1 MYFCLFLHAVMTSSL
16 EGHYGYRRILKE
28 LWPMVLMLMVTSV
41 YSIVDGWFI
50 SNYAGSTAF
59 AAMNIIWPALA
70 IVSALG
76 LMVGAGG
83 SALVSKYFGEGAFIR
98 GNHCFTMLS
107 RLTLIAGIIISVLIF
122 IFMRPIAVALGAEGA
137 MIRHAVIY
145 GRILTLAM
153 PAYMLQ
159 LALQPF
165 CMTAGKPGLGTVT
178 SIACGLTNIVL
189 DALFVAVFGWGLTG
203 AAIATALSFVVG
215 GAIPTIFFSSR
226 RNATPLRFIH
236 DSPMDGQA
244 ILQSLSN
251 GLSEFV
257 GNISFNII
265 GICYNLQ
272 LMKYIG
278 ENGVSAYGVLMYV
291 GFIFGSIFIGYNM
304 GISQVISFKYGAG
317 DKMELRSL
325 LHKSTLLIAI
335 AGFFITAIV
344 ELFAHQLSS
353 VFVGYDTALRDLT
366 TYAMRIYMVSFLICG
381 FNMFASAWFTAL
393 NNGPVSAVISFTRT
407 LIFELGCVLL
417 LPLILGIDGIWL
429 AVNVAEVLALALSV
443 ALVLGLRKRYGY

>member
-1 MYFCLFLHAVMTSSL
+1 MD
-16 EGHYGYRRILKE
+16 GHYGYRRILKE

-59 AAMNIIWPALA
+59 AAMNIIWPAVA
-70 IVSALG
+70 IISALG

-83 SALVSKYFGEGAFIR
+83 SALVSKTFGEGDTER
-98 GNHCFTMLS
+98 GNHIFTMLI
-107 RLTLIAGIIISVLIF
+107 RLTFIAGAVISAVF
-122 IFMRPIAVALGAEGA
+122 FVVMRPAAVALGAEGE
-137 MIRHAVIY
+137 MVHYAVTY
-145 GRILTLAM
+145 GRILMAAL
-153 PAYMLQ
+153 PVYMLQ

-165 CMTAGKPGLGTVT
+165 CMTAGRPELGTVT

-189 DALFVAVFGWGLTG
+189 DALFVAGLGWGLTG
-203 AAIATALSFVVG
+203 AAVATAASFLVG
-215 GAIPTIFFSSR
+215 GAIPTVYFASR
-226 RNATPLRFIH
+226 RNTTPLRFVK
-236 DSPMDGQA
+236 DSPEDWPT
-244 ILQSLSN
+244 IRQSLSN

-257 GNISFNII
+257 GNISFNVV

-291 GFIFGSIFIGYNM
+291 GFIFGSVFIGYNM
-304 GISQVISFKYGAG
+304 GISQVIAYKYGAG
-317 DKMELRSL
+317 DKAELRSL
-325 LHKSTLLIAI
+325 LRKSCALIAVAGLLI
-335 AGFFITAIV
+335 TAVI
-344 ELFAHQLSS
+344 EAFAPQISS
-353 VFVGYDTALRDLT
+353 VFVGYFPELRDLT
-366 TYAMRIYMVSFLICG
+366 TYAMRIYMISFLICG

-407 LIFELGCVLL
+407 LIFELGCVFL

-429 AVNVAEVLALALSV
+429 AVNVAEVLALVLSA
-443 ALVLGLRKRYGY
+443 ALVFTLRKRYGY

>member
-1 MYFCLFLHAVMTSSL
+1 M

-59 AAMNIIWPALA
+59 ASMNIIWPAIA
-70 IVSALG
+70 IISALG

-83 SALVSKYFGEGAFIR
+83 SALVSKTLGEGDTERA
-98 GNHCFTMLS
+98 NHTFTMLI
-107 RLTLIAGIIISVLIF
+107 RLTLIAGTVISAIIF
-122 IFMRPIAVALGAEGA
+122 IFMKPVAVALGAEGE
-137 MIRHAVIY
+137 MIRYAVIY
-145 GRILTLAM
+145 GRILTAAL
-153 PAYMLQ
+153 PVYMLQ

-165 CMTAGKPGLGTVT
+165 CMAAGKPELGTVT
-178 SIACGLTNIVL
+178 SIACGVTNILL
-189 DALFVAVFGWGLTG
+189 DAIFVAGFNWGLTG
-203 AAIATALSFVVG
+203 AAIATAMSFAVG
-215 GAIPTIFFSSR
+215 GAIPTLYFNSR
-226 RNATPLRFIH
+226 RNDTSLRFIRN
-236 DSPMDGQA
+236 SPEDWPA
-244 ILQSLSN
+244 IRQSLLN

-291 GFIFGSIFIGYNM
+291 GFIFGSVFIGYNM
-304 GISQVISFKYGAG
+304 GISQVISYKYGAG
-317 DKMELRSL
+317 DKAELRSL
-325 LHKSTLLIAI
+325 LHKSCALIAV
-335 AGFFITAIV
+335 AGVVITAIV
-344 ELFAHQLSS
+344 ELFSAQISS
-353 VFVGYDTALRDLT
+353 IFVGYDDALCDLT

-393 NNGPVSAVISFTRT
+393 NNGPVSASISFTRT
-407 LIFELGCVLL
+407 LVFELGCVFL
-417 LPLILGIDGIWL
+417 LPLLLGIDGIWL
-429 AVNVAEVLALALSV
+429 AVNLAEVLALIMSI
-443 ALVLGLRKRYGY
+443 VLILNLRKRYGY

>member
-1 MYFCLFLHAVMTSSL
+1 M

-50 SNYAGSTAF
+50 SNFAGSTAF
-59 AAMNIIWPALA
+59 AAMNIIWPGIA
-70 IVSALG
+70 IISALG

-83 SALVSKYFGEGAFIR
+83 SALVSKTFGEGDIER
-98 GNHCFTMLS
+98 GNHIFTMLL
-107 RLTLIAGIIISVLIF
+107 RMTFIAGTAISALLF
-122 IFMRPIAVALGAEGA
+122 IFMGPVAVALGAEGDLVGY
-137 MIRHAVIY
+137 AVTY
-145 GRILTLAM
+145 GRILTAAL
-153 PAYMLQ
+153 PVYMLQ

-165 CMTAGKPGLGTVT
+165 CMTAGKPGLGTMA
-178 SIACGLTNIVL
+178 SIACGLTNIIF
-189 DALFVAVFGWGLTG
+189 DALFVAGFGWGLTG
-203 AAIATALSFVVG
+203 AAIATALSFLVG
-215 GAIPTIFFSSR
+215 GTIPTLFFFRSR
-226 RNATPLRFIH
+226 RNDTPLRFIRN
-236 DSPMDGQA
+236 SPYDGPS
-244 ILQSLSN
+244 LRQSLSN

-291 GFIFGSIFIGYNM
+291 GFIFGSVFIGYNM
-304 GISQVISFKYGAG
+304 GISQIISYKYGAG
-317 DKMELRSL
+317 DKAELRSL
-325 LHKSTLLIAI
+325 LRKSCALIALGGI
-335 AGFFITAIV
+335 VITAII
-344 ELFAHQLSS
+344 ESFAPQISAL
-353 VFVGYDTALRDLT
+353 FVGYDAALRDLT

-407 LIFELGCVLL
+407 LIFELGCVFL
-417 LPLILGIDGIWL
+417 LPLIFGIDGIWY
-429 AVNVAEVLALALSV
+429 AVNAAEVLALILAFILVV
-443 ALVLGLRKRYGY
+443 ALRPRYGY

>member
-1 MYFCLFLHAVMTSSL
+1 MD
-16 EGHYGYRRILKE
+16 GHYGYRRILKE

-59 AAMNIIWPALA
+59 AAMNIIWPAVA
-70 IVSALG
+70 IISALG

-83 SALVSKYFGEGAFIR
+83 SALVSKTFGEGDTER
-98 GNHCFTMLS
+98 GNHIFTMLI
-107 RLTLIAGIIISVLIF
+107 RLTFIAGAVISAIF
-122 IFMRPIAVALGAEGA
+122 FVVMRPAAVALGAEGE
-137 MIRHAVIY
+137 MVHYAVTY
-145 GRILTLAM
+145 GRILTAAL
-153 PAYMLQ
+153 PVYMLQ

-165 CMTAGKPGLGTVT
+165 CMTAGRPELGTVT

-189 DALFVAVFGWGLTG
+189 DALFVAGLGWGLTG
-203 AAIATALSFVVG
+203 AAVATAASFLVG
-215 GAIPTIFFSSR
+215 GAIPTVYFASR
-226 RNATPLRFIH
+226 RNTTPLRFVK
-236 DSPMDGQA
+236 DSPEDWPA
-244 ILQSLSN
+244 IRQSLSN

-257 GNISFNII
+257 GNISFNVV

-291 GFIFGSIFIGYNM
+291 GFIFGSVFIGYNM
-304 GISQVISFKYGAG
+304 GISQVIAYKYGAG
-317 DKMELRSL
+317 DKAELRSL
-325 LHKSTLLIAI
+325 LRKSCALIAVAGLLI
-335 AGFFITAIV
+335 TAVI
-344 ELFAHQLSS
+344 EAFAPQISS
-353 VFVGYDTALRDLT
+353 VFVGYFPELSDLT
-366 TYAMRIYMVSFLICG
+366 TYAMRIYMISFLICG

-407 LIFELGCVLL
+407 LIFELGCVFL

-429 AVNVAEVLALALSV
+429 AVNVAEVLALVLSA
-443 ALVLGLRKRYGY
+443 ALVFTLRKRYGY

>member
-1 MYFCLFLHAVMTSSL
+1 M

-59 AAMNIIWPALA
+59 AAMNIIWPAVA
-70 IVSALG
+70 IISALG

-83 SALVSKYFGEGAFIR
+83 SALVSKNFGEGKTEQ
-98 GNHCFTMLS
+98 GNHTFTMLI
-107 RLTLIAGIIISVLIF
+107 RLTFVAGLVISAIF
-122 IFMRPIAVALGAEGA
+122 FAFMRPVAVKLGAEGA
-137 MIRHAVIY
+137 MIDYAVTY
-145 GRILTLAM
+145 GRILTAAL
-153 PAYMLQ
+153 PIYMLQ

-165 CMTAGKPGLGTVT
+165 CMTAGKPQLGTMT
-178 SIACGLTNIVL
+178 SIACGVTNIVL
-189 DALFVAVFGWGLTG
+189 DALFVAGFGWGLTG
-203 AAIATALSFVVG
+203 AAIATAMSFVVG
-215 GAIPTIFFSSR
+215 GAIPVAFFNSK
-226 RNATPLRFIH
+226 RNYTPLRFIH
-236 DSPMDGQA
+236 DSPTDWPS
-244 ILQSLSN
+244 IRQSLTN

-291 GFIFGSIFIGYNM
+291 GFIFGSVFIGYNM
-304 GISQVISFKYGAG
+304 GISQVISYKYGAC
-317 DKMELRSL
+317 DKLELRSL
-325 LHKSTLLIAI
+325 LRKSCVLIAI
-335 AGFFITAIV
+335 GGLVITALV
-344 ELFAHQLSS
+344 ELFAPQISQ
-353 VFVGYDTALRDLT
+353 VFVGYDDELCNLT

-381 FNMFASAWFTAL
+381 FTMFASAWFTAL

-407 LIFELGCVLL
+407 LIFELGCVFL
-417 LPLILGIDGIWL
+417 LPLVLGIDGIWL
-429 AVNVAEVLALALSV
+429 AVNVAEVLALILSA
-443 ALVLGLRKRYGY
+443 ALVFGFRKRYGY